1 MRIFDFTIDNL
12 LSCFKY
18 VSGLSCPCPW
28 SQLKLVAGS
37 EFIGMSNMEVYYFKY
52 LLVFLSFR
60 KGLGNAVLYEN
71 TSEIFAHQANTQYGA
86 YILGGGHY
94 Y

>member
-1 MRIFDFTIDNL
+1 
-12 LSCFKY
+12 
-18 VSGLSCPCPW
+18 
-28 SQLKLVAGS
+28 
-37 EFIGMSNMEVYYFKY
+37 MSNMEVYYFKY

-71 TSEIFAHQANTQYGA
+71 TSDIFAHQVTQTQANTQYGA
-86 YILGGGHY
+86 YIFFGGGHY